1 MITVGIKWL
10 LLLAVS
16 EIYLTIL
23 LVSKMNLSDPSHWVM
38 IMRISLEEALAL
50 CFGFMRG
57 HILVEDLGGPTSPL
71 TYHGSLLLNNS
82 A

>member
-1 MITVGIKWL
+1 
-10 LLLAVS
+10 
-16 EIYLTIL
+16 
-23 LVSKMNLSDPSHWVM
+23 MNLSDPSHWVM
-38 IMRISLEEALAL
+38 IMRTSLEEALAL
-50 CFGFMRG
+50 YFGFMRG